1 MKNIARIMVANRGE
15 IALRIIRACKKLG
28 VESVLAVSDMDRDS
42 LPARS
47 ADRTICIG
55 SAPPRESYLKVD
67 TLIAAALGTGCN
79 AIHPGYGFLAEQA
92 GFASACEK
100 QGLAFVGPRSDTIRQ
115 MGNKLLARQM
125 ANDLGVPVVPGSEEV
140 KDFAQFQEVVNE
152 IGLPL
157 LIKAAAGGG
166 GRGMKIVQDI
176 ESLKETFEI
185 ARQESLSA
193 FGDPTLYVERYVPR
207 ARHIEVQVLGDR
219 YGKVIHLG
227 ERDCSLQRRYQKIIE
242 EAPAYCLTEAKRG
255 EVHDLALVMARGIG
269 YENAG
274 TLEFILDEERGE
286 FYFMEMN
293 TRIQVEHPVT
303 EMVTGVDLVAE
314 QIRIADGQPLGFS
327 QEDITI
333 TGHAIECRINAET
346 VASQF
351 RPCPGRLGRWEEA
364 QGPGIRVDSHCYS
377 GYFIPPYYDSL
388 IAKVIASGTDRNEA
402 IERMRQALAGFIVS
416 GVETT
421 IPFLQF
427 LIRDPHFLSGRVNT
441 RWVEQ
446 KLPEFQELL
455 RGAQKVS
462 NWSGPR

>member
-1 MKNIARIMVANRGE
+1 MKNIARVLIANRGE
-15 IALRIIRACKKLG
+15 IALRIIKACRKLG

-42 LPARS
+42 LPARW

-55 SAPPRESYLKVD
+55 SASPRESYLKVD
-67 TLIAAALGTGCN
+67 TLIAAAMGRGCN

-92 GFASACEK
+92 GFARACEK
-100 QGLAFVGPRSDTIRQ
+100 QGLAFIGPRSDTIRQ
-115 MGNKLLARQM
+115 LGNKLLARQL
-125 ANDLGVPVVPGSEEV
+125 AKDLGVPVVPGSEEV
-140 KDFAQFQEVVNE
+140 KDFAQFQEVVSE

-166 GRGMKIVQDI
+166 GRGMKIVPDG
-176 ESLKETFEI
+176 EGLKETFEI

-193 FGDPTLYVERYVPR
+193 FGDPMLYVERYVPN
-207 ARHIEVQVLGDR
+207 ARHIEVQVLGDC

-255 EVHDLALVMARGIG
+255 EVHRLAVVMARGIG

-274 TLEFILDEERGE
+274 TLEFILDEDRGE

-314 QIRIADGQPLGFS
+314 QIRIADGQPLGLS

-351 RPCPGRLGRWEEA
+351 QPCPGRLSRWEAA

-388 IAKVIASGTDRNEA
+388 IAKVIASGKDRNEA
-402 IERMRQALAGFIVS
+402 IERMHQALASFIVS

-427 LIRDPHFLSGRVNT
+427 LIGDPHFLQGRVNT

-446 KLPEFQELL
+446 KLPEFQELI
-455 RGAQKVS
+455 RGS
-462 NWSGPR
+462 